1 MTAADRPA
9 EPAADRP
16 AEPAADLP
24 AGREPGRTPPAR
36 RPVRDRLDPAHW
48 AAGRLPAEVA
58 DWAATPDTLAPGSPA
73 KVGILDL
80 AFAVRGGRT
89 ELVERY
95 QKTPLQIMRPLWID
109 PDRPGDA
116 YVFLMATGGGVT
128 QADRYRIDA
137 HCGPG
142 TRVHL
147 TTQAATKVFRMEQ
160 DYASQL
166 VHLTAED
173 GAYLEYL
180 PDPVIPFRDARFY
193 QRTTVTAAPG
203 STVVLGETLTAGRLA
218 RDERHDYQVL
228 ATDLEIARPD
238 GTLLAVDTL
247 RLVPGGERA
256 TVTGPA
262 VFAGYDHMAT
272 LFAVSDARPAAE
284 IADTLHRA
292 LDGQGLCY
300 GVSTLPEDCGAW
312 LRLLEDSPIRTAAAL
327 DTAWRAVRLLLT
339 GEPAPAL
346 RKT

>member
-1 MTAADRPA
+1 MAPVLLRTAETAAA
-9 EPAADRP
+9 
-16 AEPAADLP
+16 
-24 AGREPGRTPPAR
+24 
-36 RPVRDRLDPAHW
+36 DRLDPAHW
-48 AAGRLPAEVA
+48 TAGRLPPEVA
-58 DWAATPDTLAPGSPA
+58 GLAARPDTLAPGSPA

-80 AFAVRGGRT
+80 GFAVRGGRT

-109 PDRPGDA
+109 PARPDA
-116 YVFLMATGGGVT
+116 AHVYLMATGGGVT
-128 QADRYRIDA
+128 QADRYRIDVR
-137 HCGPG
+137 CGPG

-147 TTQAATKVFRMEQ
+147 TTQAATKVFRMDQ

-166 VHLTAED
+166 VHLTAAP

-180 PDPVIPFRDARFY
+180 PDPLIPFRGARFY
-193 QRTTVTAAPG
+193 QRTAVTAAPG

-218 RDERHDYQVL
+218 RGERHDYRVL

-247 RLVPGGERA
+247 RLVPGGDRR

-262 VFAGYDHMAT
+262 VFAGHDHLAT
-272 LFAVSDARPAAE
+272 LFVVSDLRPAAE

-292 LDGQGLCY
+292 LAPYGLRS
-300 GVSTLPEDCGAW
+300 GVSTLPEDSGAW
-312 LRLLEDSPIRTAAAL
+312 LRLLDDSPVRTAAAL
-327 DTAWRAVRLLLT
+327 AAAWRAVRLLLT
-339 GEPAPAL
+339 GTPAPDL